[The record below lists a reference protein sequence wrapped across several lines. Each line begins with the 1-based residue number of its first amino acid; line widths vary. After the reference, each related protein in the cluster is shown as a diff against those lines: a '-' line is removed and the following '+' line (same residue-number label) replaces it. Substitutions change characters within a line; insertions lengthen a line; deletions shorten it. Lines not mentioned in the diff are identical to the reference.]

1 MSTSTPHPQHGV
13 QCGTSTP
20 RPGLLNTPAPGVP
33 FYTPLQSPPS
43 GTALHPSPST
53 PKLFTPLKIRSLTL
67 QNRIMLSP
75 MCQYSASNG
84 HFTPWHMAHLGGIIS
99 RGPGLS
105 MVEATAVLP
114 EGRITPED
122 SGLWL
127 DSQGDKLKEVV
138 QFAHSQGQLI
148 GIQLGHAGRK
158 ASMVAPWLDRAAIAT
173 EAAGGW
179 PSKVKGPSALPFDE
193 HHCTP
198 SAMTLEDIREFKDA
212 WAASVKRALRAG
224 FDVIEIHNAHGY
236 LLHEFVSPV
245 SNKRNDEYGGSFEN
259 RIRLTLEIVELTR
272 SIIPEGMPLF
282 VRISATDWLDYE
294 GFEEESWTV
303 ADSARLAGLLA
314 DRGVDLMD
322 VSSGANHPRQKITA
336 GPGYQAPFAKE
347 IKRAVGERMLV
358 GTVGMIGSGRQA
370 EGLLSGRGGERGVD
384 VDVDEEGAGK
394 GTELDLVIVARGFQ
408 KNPGLVWEWAEELGI
423 RIMVAHQMRWGFR
436 GKAGGH

>member
-1 MSTSTPHPQHGV
+1 MSTPTPTPHPQHGV
-13 QCGTSTP
+13 PCGTSTP
-20 RPGLLNTPAPGVP
+20 RPGLRNTAAPGVS

-43 GTALHPSPST
+43 GTALSPNP

-127 DSQGDKLKEVV
+127 DSQGEKLKEIVE
-138 QFAHSQGQLI
+138 FAHSQGQKI

-158 ASMVAPWLDRAAIAT
+158 ASMVAPWLHRAAVAT
-173 EAAGGW
+173 PDAGGW
-179 PSKVKGPSALPFDE
+179 PDNVKGPSALPFDE
-193 HHCTP
+193 HHCVP
-198 SAMTLEDIREFKDA
+198 SAMTLEDIQKFKNA
-212 WAASVKRALRAG
+212 WVASLERALKAG

-236 LLHEFVSPV
+236 LLHEFCSPV
-245 SNKRNDEYGGSFEN
+245 SNKRTDQYGGSFEN

-272 SIIPEGMPLF
+272 ANIPDTMPLF
-282 VRISATDWLDYE
+282 LRISATDWLDYE
-294 GFEEESWTV
+294 GFEEDSWKV
-303 ADSARLAGLLA
+303 EDSARLAQILA
-314 DRGVDLMD
+314 DKGVDLMD
-322 VSSGANHPRQKITA
+322 VSSGANHPAQKITA

-347 IKRAVGERMLV
+347 IKRAVGDRMLV
-358 GTVGMIGSGRQA
+358 GAVGIIASGKQA
-370 EGLLSGRGGERGVD
+370 EALLTGRGGEKGVTG
-384 VDVDEEGAGK
+384 EQGMGE
-394 GTELDLVIVARGFQ
+394 TELDLAIVARGFQ
-408 KNPGLVWEWAEELGI
+408 KNPGLVWEWAEELDV

>member
-1 MSTSTPHPQHGV
+1 MSTPTPHPQHGV
-13 QCGTSTP
+13 PCGTSTP
-20 RPGLLNTPAPGVP
+20 RPGLLNTPAPG
-33 FYTPLQSPPS
+33 PLLHPSPKSPS

-127 DSQGDKLKEVV
+127 DSQGDKLKEIV

-148 GIQLGHAGRK
+148 GIQLSHAGRK
-158 ASMVAPWLDRAAIAT
+158 ASMVAPWLDRAAVAT
-173 EAAGGW
+173 EDAGGW
-179 PSKVKGPSALPFDE
+179 PTKVKASSALPFDE

-198 SAMTLEDIREFKDA
+198 SAMTLEDIQEFKDA

-245 SNKRNDEYGGSFEN
+245 SNKRNDMYGGGFEN
-259 RIRLTLEIVELTR
+259 RIRLTLEIVEVTR

-282 VRISATDWLDYE
+282 LRISATDCLDYE

-303 ADSARLAGLLA
+303 RDSARLAGILA

-322 VSSGANHPRQKITA
+322 ISSGANHPKQRITA
-336 GPGYQAPFAKE
+336 GLGYQAPFAKE
-347 IKRAVGERMLV
+347 IKRVVGERMLV
-358 GTVGMIGSGRQA
+358 GTVGMIGSGEQA
-370 EGLLSGRGGERGVD
+370 ERLLSGRGGERGVD
-384 VDVDEEGAGK
+384 EDVEGGEEG
-394 GTELDLVIVARGFQ
+394 TQLDLVIVARGFQ
-408 KNPGLVWEWAEELGI
+408 KNPGLVWEWAEELGV

>member
-1 MSTSTPHPQHGV
+1 
-13 QCGTSTP
+13 
-20 RPGLLNTPAPGVP
+20 
-33 FYTPLQSPPS
+33 
-43 GTALHPSPST
+43 
-53 PKLFTPLKIRSLTL
+53 
-67 QNRIMLSP
+67 
-75 MCQYSASNG
+75 
-84 HFTPWHMAHLGGIIS
+84 
-99 RGPGLS
+99 

-148 GIQLGHAGRK
+148 GIQLSHAGRK

-179 PSKVKGPSALPFDE
+179 PTKVKGPSALPFGA

-198 SAMTLEDIREFKDA
+198 SAMTLEDIQEFKDA

-245 SNKRNDEYGGSFEN
+245 SNKRNDLYGGSFEN
-259 RIRLTLEIVELTR
+259 RIRLTLEIVDLTR
-272 SIIPEGMPLF
+272 RIIPEGMPLF
-282 VRISATDWLDYE
+282 LRISATDWLDYE

-303 ADSARLAGLLA
+303 KDSARLAGILA
-314 DRGVDLMD
+314 GRGVDLMD
-322 VSSGANHPRQKITA
+322 VSSGANHPKQKIVA
-336 GPGYQAPFAKE
+336 GLGYQAPFAKE
-347 IKRAVGERMLV
+347 IKRVVGERMLV
-358 GTVGMIGSGRQA
+358 GTVGMIGSGTQA

-384 VDVDEEGAGK
+384 MDVDEEGEGG
-394 GTELDLVIVARGFQ
+394 GTELDLAIVARGFQ
-408 KNPGLVWEWAEELGI
+408 KNPGLVWEWAEELGV

-436 GKAGGH
+436 GKAGGY